1 MSRSHPVLR
10 TLGKLHT
17 PAGPNHFVYLS
28 AHPEQDQDL
37 LESLAMD
44 VGTAPGY
51 RLVADAESFLL
62 LEEHD
67 YQGCLHGIANGPYS
81 HAVMDWV
88 ADQVNG
94 EEVEWHGCVTE
105 VALQSASGSLSRVTL
120 GYYTEEEAKAIA
132 ALIAP
137 SPELVIL
144 NSDCILEADAAGD
157 VYHYQLRYPGD
168 SDDTVLFVR
177 AIDCD
182 TGLEFAKAHLRS
194 IHQVGKEVE
203 VIGINTGLL
212 ARAA

>member
-10 TLGKLHT
+10 ILGQLLT

-28 AHPEQDQDL
+28 AHPEQDQAVLDA
-37 LESLAMD
+37 LAMD

-51 RLVADAESFLL
+51 RLVADVDCFLL
-62 LEEHD
+62 LADHD
-67 YQGCLHGIANGPYS
+67 YQGCLDRIANGPYS
-81 HAVMDWV
+81 RSAMDWV
-88 ADQVNG
+88 AEHASGD
-94 EEVEWHGCVTE
+94 EVEWHGCVTE
-105 VALQSASGSLSRVTL
+105 VALQGAAGSLSRVTL
-120 GYYTEEEAKAIA
+120 GYYPMKEAEAIA
-132 ALIAP
+132 ALLAP
-137 SPELVIL
+137 TPELVRL
-144 NSDCILEADAAGD
+144 NPKCILVADAAGD
-157 VYHYQLRYPGD
+157 IYHYQLRYPGD

-203 VIGINTGLL
+203 VTGINAGLL